1 MVLTEN
7 HWFLGSG
14 LLAPGWRQPLCHQF
28 PRAAK
33 CRYPEALGCT
43 HSAWQPSGL
52 QGWRAV
58 PSPACCDHC
67 MASSARPSPL
77 LIPASKEVAS
87 YMLILPLQFAVFS
100 SVSRR
105 ESPGQTSGGSPLIPC
120 PLAKWIA
127 GVYGCKLQGKMLY
140 TWIWL
145 DYLWSGWV
153 KKWCIS
159 VDRKK
164 NHITSI
170 KKHLMNT

>member
-1 MVLTEN
+1 MTKKCLQALKICHAGGQMVLTEN

-120 PLAKWIA
+120 PLAK
-127 GVYGCKLQGKMLY
+127 
-140 TWIWL
+140 
-145 DYLWSGWV
+145 
-153 KKWCIS
+153 
-159 VDRKK
+159 
-164 NHITSI
+164 
-170 KKHLMNT
+170 